1 MYCREWGVVA
11 SAVNHQTVLMEWTR
25 AKDWLIGAVGMI
37 VVLGITIAVLWWVVS
52 DPPGG
57 SEAEPVPSPSSTV
70 GTPDDLPPDTDP
82 PDDLREDETWLADLE
97 LDAGTV
103 VTAGSTL
110 RDVQAVGQ
118 DVVTGPDGLVAA
130 RLSVDATV
138 PFEVVAAELGDGTVV
153 RAAEEGQAAVVR
165 TVEALGREL
174 RVVATGTVE
183 AEGGR
188 LVVEPRSID
197 IGGPDFFSDAI
208 GAVVRRLV
216 TIEHEIEGLPEG
228 LVLQDVT
235 VQDDGFRASLRGEDV
250 KLVP

>member
-1 MYCREWGVVA
+1 
-11 SAVNHQTVLMEWTR
+11 MELTR

-37 VVLGITIAVLWWVVS
+37 LVLGITIAILWWVVS
-52 DPPGG
+52 DPADG
-57 SEAEPVPSPSSTV
+57 SEAESVRPPTV
-70 GTPDDLPPDTDP
+70 GTPDDVPPDAAP
-82 PDDLREDETWLADLE
+82 PDGLRDDETWLADLE

-110 RDVQAVGQ
+110 RDIQAVGQ

-138 PFEVVAAELGDGTVV
+138 PFEVVAEELGSGTVV
-153 RAAEEGQAAVVR
+153 RAADDGQAAVVR

-183 AEGGR
+183 VEGGS

-208 GAVVRRLV
+208 GAVVRSLV

-228 LVLQDVT
+228 LELQDVT
-235 VQDDGFRASLRGEDV
+235 VQDDGFRANLQGEDV
-250 KLVP
+250 RLAS